1 MARRAK
7 RKKKRAA
14 RVVVAPVVVPKPPK
28 RQPAPRMRSFLGV
41 GAAVLATVLVSGVV
55 DAAPAKKTPSIVPPP
70 IAEALPSLA
79 APVKTPRK
87 HARVRPPWGASLPVV
102 AVRNNNTGAEEDI
115 RLYSAHGSLDLDA
128 MKSFMSVVNGE
139 GEPLDARLVQLVFR
153 AAYHFNGAKLTVVS
167 GTRKGAHGKH
177 GTGEALDFKLE
188 GVTASDLAKY
198 VRTYPRAGVGI
209 YTHPQ
214 TQYVHVDVREHSYHW
229 IDGSPPGVTWRETLL
244 ADPQQ
249 EERDGSYTSA
259 LDLPE
264 AAR

>member
-1 MARRAK
+1 
-7 RKKKRAA
+7 
-14 RVVVAPVVVPKPPK
+14 
-28 RQPAPRMRSFLGV
+28 MRSMLGV

-55 DAAPAKKTPSIVPPP
+55 DAAPAKKSPTIVPPAV
-70 IAEALPSLA
+70 AEALDVPSLPVVSV
-79 APVKTPRK
+79 APIAKTPRK

-102 AVRNNNTGAEEDI
+102 TVRNNNTGTEEDI

-153 AAYHFNGAKLTVVS
+153 AAYHFDGAKVTVVS
-167 GTRKGAHGKH
+167 GTRKGTHGKH

-188 GVTASDLAKY
+188 GVSASDLAKY

-214 TQYVHVDVREHSYHW
+214 TQYVHVDVRERSYHW
-229 IDGSPPGVTWRETLL
+229 IDASPPGVTWRETLL